1 MTDETEAVTEA
12 AKASQE
18 VAKTSNNAIDAVRN
32 TGAFL
37 NRVFGRAI
45 EDTVGLLWTDK
56 IAARRIEAAIY
67 SRERLESL
75 AHKVQSRL
83 VEKGVVNIRAIPPKV
98 ALSLLEY
105 ATVEDEEDL
114 HTLWA
119 NLMATGM
126 DASEDGIHRKY
137 VTTLGEMTAIDAL
150 VLSSMFEDAE
160 KATSKK
166 ETRYSSLAYGPGVDG
181 TNAHDPVS
189 VITLNRLVL
198 IEPAYIKF
206 KTFEPGGHDDRYGGE
221 YGPTQDEISFPGD
234 LSSVIITPLGYA
246 FGRAAGLTI
255 SDANS
260 SPSQPKI

>member
-12 AKASQE
+12 AKALQE

-126 DASEDGIHRKY
+126 DASEEGIHRKY
-137 VTTLGEMTAIDAL
+137 VTTLGEMTAIDAF
-150 VLSSMFEDAE
+150 VLSSMFEEAE
-160 KATSKK
+160 KETSKK
-166 ETRYSSLAYGPGVDG
+166 ETGDLSLAYGPGVDG

-189 VITLNRLVL
+189 VITLNRLGL

-206 KTFEPGGHDDRYGGE
+206 KTFEPGGHDDRYGE
-221 YGPTQDEISFPGD
+221 YGPSQDEISFPGD
-234 LSSVIITPLGYA
+234 LSSVVITPLGYA
-246 FGRAAGLTI
+246 FGRAVGLTI
-255 SDANS
+255 SGATS